1 MTTFDRAWN
10 LVKMPVV
17 PGSLHR
23 AGENRW
29 LADFFDP
36 VSEEKLPLEV
46 TEEEH
51 GWKGEA
57 EEKIGEPNR
66 GRLFSRIGG
75 PNDQRAYAEH
85 DMDLDLEDTFKG
97 KQLETDE
104 EFRRRGY
111 ASALYDAL
119 AAILYRDYNT
129 AHDKVYPDKRRPY
142 TLSPEYYGLTE
153 EGGKFW
159 DSKDS
164 DPWLP
169 DNMKELWRE

>member
-1 MTTFDRAWN
+1 MTAFDQAWG
-10 LVKMPVV
+10 LMKMPLV

-51 GWKGEA
+51 GWRREA

-85 DMDLDLEDTFKG
+85 DMDLDLEDTFRG
-97 KQLETDE
+97 KQLHTDE

-111 ASALYDAL
+111 ATALYDAL

-129 AHDKVYPDKRRPY
+129 AYDKLMPEKRRPY
-142 TLSPEYYGLTE
+142 TLSPEYYGLTDD
-153 EGGKFW
+153 GSMFW
-159 DSKDS
+159 DSMQG

-169 DNMKELWRE
+169 RNMKELWRE